1 MPVIKRQAGLIISKQ
16 TIFPR
21 KKRQAAS
28 RLIPIVST
36 SCFYL
41 SVWIFQF
48 DSGFVINVTFMAR
61 WKWILTCMCVVNN
74 LIYYCFILVW
84 HPDRRFLCGKVKE
97 TTNLELQAI
106 PLYCKSDLYTSTVS
120 LVKWISLQLS
130 KSLSENEMFQS
141 LQHLCTRK
149 LHVAELNKLLA
160 FLVAWS

>member
-1 MPVIKRQAGLIISKQ
+1 M
-16 TIFPR
+16 
-21 KKRQAAS
+21 AS
-28 RLIPIVST
+28 RWIPIVST

-41 SVWIFQF
+41 SVWIFRLIIIFLLLIKELLSFCSKF
-48 DSGFVINVTFMAR
+48 DSEFVINGTFMVR

-84 HPDRRFLCGKVKE
+84 HPDRRFLYGKVKE

-106 PLYCKSDLYTSTVS
+106 PLYCKSDLHTSTVS

-130 KSLSENEMFQS
+130 KSFSENEMFQS

-160 FLVAWS
+160 FLVACS